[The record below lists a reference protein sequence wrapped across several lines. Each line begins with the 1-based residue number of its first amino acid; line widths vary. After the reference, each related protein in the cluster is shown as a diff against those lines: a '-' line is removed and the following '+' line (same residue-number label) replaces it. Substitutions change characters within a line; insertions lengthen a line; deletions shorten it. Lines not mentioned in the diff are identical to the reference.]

1 MLGVLFLARMMMAF
15 QFQSVAALSPVLAD
29 REGLSLAG
37 IGLLIGL
44 YLAPGLVIA
53 LPGGAVAARLGDKR
67 VVAAGMLAMLAGGGL
82 AAWGGSWEALVAGR
96 LIAGAGGVVLNV
108 VMTKMLVDWFA
119 GREISTALAIYVN
132 SWPVG
137 IAAALLLLPV
147 LATAG
152 GLALAEGAMLGLIAL
167 AFALFVRVYRAP
179 EGAGG
184 AADLAPGRLPLW
196 PLLMAASIWGL
207 YNVALAMVF
216 SFGPALLTDR
226 GWSLADAG
234 RSISLFMIVFAVAL
248 PLGGTVADRTGR
260 RDLMIA
266 VSLVAFAAL
275 MPLIPVV
282 PAPAAVALLVLA
294 GGLFALAAG
303 PIMTLPSVVLDPAN
317 RAFGM
322 GLFFTVYYV
331 VMMVAPRIAGGM
343 ADRAG
348 SASVALTIGTVLCLV
363 SLGALVAFRRM
374 TRTEPAA

>member
-1 MLGVLFLARMMMAF
+1 
-15 QFQSVAALSPVLAD
+15 
-29 REGLSLAG
+29 
-37 IGLLIGL
+37 
-44 YLAPGLVIA
+44 
-53 LPGGAVAARLGDKR
+53 
-67 VVAAGMLAMLAGGGL
+67 
-82 AAWGGSWEALVAGR
+82 
-96 LIAGAGGVVLNV
+96 
-108 VMTKMLVDWFA
+108 
-119 GREISTALAIYVN
+119 
-132 SWPVG
+132 
-137 IAAALLLLPV
+137 
-147 LATAG
+147 
-152 GLALAEGAMLGLIAL
+152 
-167 AFALFVRVYRAP
+167 
-179 EGAGG
+179 
-184 AADLAPGRLPLW
+184 
-196 PLLMAASIWGL
+196 
-207 YNVALAMVF
+207 
-216 SFGPALLTDR
+216 
-226 GWSLADAG
+226 
-234 RSISLFMIVFAVAL
+234 MIVFAVAL